1 MTMTSTRLKLS
12 YFDFPGGR
20 GEPARLAL
28 NLAGM
33 PFEDYRIP
41 MADWPT
47 VKADFPYQQVPVL
60 EVDGKIL
67 NQSNA
72 INRLV
77 GKMTDL
83 YPEDNWQAAVCDDVM
98 DTADDAMQLLVNT
111 FFMPEEEK
119 QRVRTELVA
128 GPLPMFL
135 SGLNARLLAS
145 GGEFFCDGRLT
156 MADLKILMLTR
167 SLTSGNLDHVPTAIV
182 SDHAPD
188 LLIHREHIEKLLV

>member
-1 MTMTSTRLKLS
+1 MTTIKLS

-28 NLAGM
+28 KLGGID
-33 PFEDYRIP
+33 FDDQRIP
-41 MADWPT
+41 LADWPA
-47 VKADFPYQQVPVL
+47 VKADYPYQQVPVM
-60 EVDGKIL
+60 EVDGKVL

-77 GKMTDL
+77 GKMTNL
-83 YPEDNWQAAVCDDVM
+83 YPQDDWQAAICDDVM
-98 DTADDAMQLLVNT
+98 DTADDAMQLLVDT
-111 FFMPEEEK
+111 FFMQEEEK

-135 SGLNARLLAS
+135 AGLNATLVAN

-156 MADLKILMLTR
+156 MADLKMLVFTR
-167 SLTSGNLDHVPTAIV
+167 ALTGGNMDYVPTSIV
-182 SDHAPD
+182 ADHAPD
-188 LLIHREHIEKLLV
+188 LLAHQARIESQLT

>member
-1 MTMTSTRLKLS
+1 M
-12 YFDFPGGR
+12 
-20 GEPARLAL
+20 
-28 NLAGM
+28 
-33 PFEDYRIP
+33 
-41 MADWPT
+41 
-47 VKADFPYQQVPVL
+47 
-60 EVDGKIL
+60 EVDGKML

-83 YPEDNWQAAVCDDVM
+83 YPQDNWQAAVCDDVM
-98 DTADDAMQLLVNT
+98 DTADDLMQLLVNT

-135 SGLNARLLAS
+135 AGLNATLLTN

-156 MADLKILMLTR
+156 MADLKILMVTR
-167 SLTSGNLDHVPTAIV
+167 NLSSGNLDYVPASIV
-182 SDHAPD
+182 AEHAAD
-188 LLIHREHIEKLLV
+188 LLPHMQRIEKLLA

>member
-1 MTMTSTRLKLS
+1 M
-12 YFDFPGGR
+12 
-20 GEPARLAL
+20 
-28 NLAGM
+28 
-33 PFEDYRIP
+33 
-41 MADWPT
+41 
-47 VKADFPYQQVPVL
+47 KADFPYQQVPVL

-72 INRLV
+72 INRLL
-77 GKMTDL
+77 GKMADL

-145 GGEFFCDGRLT
+145 GGEFFCAGRLT

-167 SLTSGNLDHVPTAIV
+167 SLTSGNLDHVPTSIV

-188 LLIHREHIEKLLV
+188 LLIIGSILKSYWFRAAADGVY

>member
-1 MTMTSTRLKLS
+1 MATTTATLKLS
-12 YFDFPGGR
+12 YFDSPGGR

-28 NLAGM
+28 NLAGIA
-33 PFEDYRIP
+33 FEDHRIP
-41 MADWPT
+41 VAEWP
-47 VKADFPYQQVPVL
+47 VMKADFPYQQVPVM
-60 EVDGKIL
+60 EVDGKVL

-77 GKMTDL
+77 GKMADL
-83 YPEDNWQAAVCDDVM
+83 YPQDNWQAAVCDDVM
-98 DTADDAMQLLVNT
+98 DSADDAMQLLVNT
-111 FFMPEEEK
+111 FFIPEDEK
-119 QRVRTELVA
+119 QRVRSELVA

-167 SLTSGNLDHVPTAIV
+167 SLTSGNLDYVPTSIV
-182 SDHAPD
+182 GDHAAD
-188 LLIHREHIEKLLV
+188 LLAHRERVEKLLV